1 MPILY
6 PVYTVLINLRDGLSR
21 LEMIGDREGT
31 RLDDQLKKLRDIT
44 G

>member
-6 PVYTVLINLRDGLSR
+6 PVYTVLINLRDRLSR
-21 LEMIGDREGT
+21 FEMIGDREGT
-31 RLDDQLKKLRDIT
+31 RLDDQLKRLRDIT